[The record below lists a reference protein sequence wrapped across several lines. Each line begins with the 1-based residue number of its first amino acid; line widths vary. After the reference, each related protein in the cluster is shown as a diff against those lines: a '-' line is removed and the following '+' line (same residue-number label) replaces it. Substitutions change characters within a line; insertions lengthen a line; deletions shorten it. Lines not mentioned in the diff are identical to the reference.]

1 MAAAAAALSVIVL
14 VVHIFIAPG
23 TALIAAAGAAA
34 RSRAAALAAAL
45 VVLVAHA
52 AGAARF
58 FGREFV
64 RRAFLMRRATAFAG
78 DFALLIRVHRS
89 ETALAGVALLAAL
102 AGALIAALVSA
113 LTAALLVFIAALIR
127 CCHVVLLSRCRN
139 SGPADGA
146 LITLP
151 RQSPGERAAMVG
163 QPKDLAYRTFA
174 AIFVGPVRLPVS
186 RCNQVSL
193 TFHRP
198 LSPHRK
204 HRVAGA
210 NAPPPPP
217 PLRGAAPGPPTT
229 PTEYAPKRSG
239 GL

>member
-14 VVHIFIAPG
+14 AAHIFIAPG

-34 RSRAAALAAAL
+34 RGRAAALAAAL

-102 AGALIAALVSA
+102 AGALIAAL
-113 LTAALLVFIAALIR
+113 LVFIAALIR

-139 SGPADGA
+139 SGPANGA

-151 RQSPGERAAMVG
+151 RQAPGERSSHGRSA
-163 QPKDLAYRTFA
+163 Q
-174 AIFVGPVRLPVS
+174 
-186 RCNQVSL
+186 
-193 TFHRP
+193 RP
-198 LSPHRK
+198 
-204 HRVAGA
+204 
-210 NAPPPPP
+210 
-217 PLRGAAPGPPTT
+217 
-229 PTEYAPKRSG
+229 

>member
-14 VVHIFIAPG
+14 AAHIFIAPG
-23 TALIAAAGAAA
+23 TALIATAGAAA
-34 RSRAAALAAAL
+34 RSHATALAAAL

-64 RRAFLMRRATAFAG
+64 RSAFFMRHAAAFAG

-102 AGALIAALVSA
+102 AAALIAALVSA

-127 CCHVVLLSRCRN
+127 CCHVLLLSRCRN

-204 HRVAGA
+204 HRVAAA
-210 NAPPPPP
+210 NAPRP
-217 PLRGAAPGPPTT
+217 AAGCRRRPPTPST
-229 PTEYAPKRSG
+229 RIRP
-239 GL
+239 